1 MSLKRVEFN
10 RYLKDAVEQFPKGA
24 FLCTKDGEKENVMA
38 VGWGAF
44 GSMWGRPLAVVGV
57 RPSRYSR
64 ELIDKTGEFTL
75 SIPFNQSQKD
85 TLNFCGSYSGRE
97 KNKFTEPSLIKGK
110 GQTLDVPVIENCQL
124 FYECR
129 VITKQQFDPEA
140 LDASIKEMYYPHGD
154 YHMVYY
160 AEIVDS
166 YILEDEYVK

>member
-1 MSLKRVEFN
+1 M
-10 RYLKDAVEQFPKGA
+10 
-24 FLCTKDGEKENVMA
+24 MA

-64 ELIDKTGEFTL
+64 ELIDKTGEFTI

>member
-1 MSLKRVEFN
+1 
-10 RYLKDAVEQFPKGA
+10 
-24 FLCTKDGEKENVMA
+24 
-38 VGWGAF
+38 
-44 GSMWGRPLAVVGV
+44 MWGRPLAVVGV